1 MSTTP
6 FTNEKADELI
16 IALNDVTTVLQKCL
30 KTVSI
35 GEVSPEGH
43 TSAAVPEGNAQ
54 LSSKGGRR
62 QTRKGGKRFRR
73 KSRRFR

>member
-6 FTNEKADELI
+6 FTNEKANELI
-16 IALNDVTTVLQKCL
+16 IALNNVTTVLQDCL

-35 GEVSPEGH
+35 GEVSPEGN
-43 TSAAVPEGNAQ
+43 TSAAAPEGNAQ